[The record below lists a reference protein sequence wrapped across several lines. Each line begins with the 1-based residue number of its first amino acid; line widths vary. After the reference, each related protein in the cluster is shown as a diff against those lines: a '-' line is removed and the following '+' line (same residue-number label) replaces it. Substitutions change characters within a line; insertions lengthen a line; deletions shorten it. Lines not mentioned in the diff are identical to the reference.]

1 MGLGQA
7 QVGTLKSTPKLTRIN
22 GDDDLAL
29 IWRNMGNNHAYPFVY
44 GLNVTLVSGTDV
56 VIASGIKYHGV
67 AMAENSFI
75 TAAVVSGTPDGYV
88 YAEKDATSNIIT
100 IKSTGSNSVEV
111 DVLVMIGDEPD
122 IAGLSS
128 RGFGKPAQ
136 DRP

>member
-22 GDDDLAL
+22 GDDNLAV

-44 GLNVTLVSGTDV
+44 GLNVTLTSGTDV
-56 VIASGIKYHGV
+56 VIASGISYHGN
-67 AMAENSFI
+67 AMAESTFL
-75 TAAVVSGTPDGYV
+75 TLAVVSGTADGYV
-88 YAEKDATSNIIT
+88 YAEKDKTNNVIT

-111 DVLVMIGDEPD
+111 DVLVMVGEEPEID
-122 IAGLSS
+122 GIYC
-128 RGFGKPAQ
+128 RGFGNPAQ